1 MSSGEEHAKSQAD
14 ATARPVGGSSKRPG
28 LPVGLLAGQLAALL
42 LLAVVT
48 SWLLQR
54 GEVKEDAAQQQAR
67 ARWTAELIAQ
77 AVGGSVSLQDSPRL
91 LPVLERAT
99 RDAQLEA
106 AAILDTTGTIVAH
119 TNVTRTGLQLAVPRK
134 SEQSSAQLARS
145 LGTRLFGSDTHP
157 VVLHPLL
164 GRDAAVG
171 TLVLQLPQPRGG
183 FHALSPEA
191 FLPVAM
197 LLLAYVGLTQATVR
211 RAIAPTSAFLERLAR
226 TLQPSGDKPQEGA
239 AGDSYGQVMEETVSF
254 VDAMRQAKES
264 LTIENR
270 LLGYERKRM
279 ERVLD
284 QLPDGIL
291 MLDRGGE
298 ISYLN
303 RAAIGLLNMK
313 PDGAAEHHAPQVP
326 DEYKEALLE
335 AERSGRA
342 TLSKPSES
350 QDRIIVI
357 TRIPMP
363 ATTGHTAGTLF
374 TLRDTTAQRSAERA
388 QTEFLSQVAHELKAP
403 LNTIVTYVEALA
415 DDALLS
421 ADERRE
427 FYNTLNSEAHRMSQ
441 LINNLLQLSR
451 IGLGNL
457 SAKFAFVKTG
467 DLVRIIG
474 DSLRA
479 QAEGHGVLF
488 KMHVPDNLPSIQ
500 GDKDL
505 LGVAITNLVTNAIKY
520 TPGGGSVQ
528 LTAVEAGGSIGIEVT
543 DTGCGIPEEFQEQVF
558 ERFARSD
565 QEEVLEKSG
574 SGLGLSLVREIAD
587 IHEGRVELSSQVGEG
602 STFRLWLPIPESGS
616 QLRVPAA

>member
-1 MSSGEEHAKSQAD
+1 MSSGDEHAKSHPGEKVAS
-14 ATARPVGGSSKRPG
+14 AGAAPRRPG

-48 SWLLQR
+48 SWLLHR
-54 GEVKEDAAQQQAR
+54 GEVKEDAAQQQAH

-77 AVGGSVSLQDSPRL
+77 AVGGSVTLQDSPRL

-99 RDAQLEA
+99 RAAELEA

-119 TNVTRTGLQLAVPRK
+119 TNVTRTGMQLSVPR
-134 SEQSSAQLARS
+134 EADPSSDQLARR
-145 LGTRLFGSDTHP
+145 LGTRLFGNDTHP

-164 GRDAAVG
+164 GSDAAVG
-171 TLVLQLPQPRGG
+171 TLVLQLPRPQGA

-191 FLPVAM
+191 FLPVAV

-226 TLQPSGDKPQEGA
+226 TLQPSGDKPQGA
-239 AGDSYGQVMEETVSF
+239 DGESYGQVMEETVSF

-279 ERVLD
+279 EKILD

-291 MLDRGGE
+291 MMDRGGE

-303 RAAIGLLNMK
+303 RAAIGLLNLK
-313 PDGAAEHHAPQVP
+313 PEETPEHRAPQVP
-326 DEYKEALLE
+326 DEFKGALLE

-342 TLSKPSES
+342 TMSKPSDT

-357 TRIPMP
+357 ARIPMP
-363 ATTGHTAGTLF
+363 STTGRTSGTLF
-374 TLRDTTAQRSAERA
+374 TLRDTTAQQSAERA

-421 ADERRE
+421 ADERRD

-457 SAKFAFVKTG
+457 SAKFGFVKAG

-474 DSLRA
+474 NSLRA
-479 QAEGHGVLF
+479 QAEGHGLSF
-488 KMHVPDNLPSIQ
+488 KLQVPDNLPSIQ

-528 LTAVEAGGSIGIEVT
+528 LTALEAGGGISIEVT
-543 DTGCGIPEEFQEQVF
+543 DTGYGIPEEFQEKVF

-565 QEEVLEKSG
+565 QEEVTQKSG

-587 IHEGRVELSSQVGEG
+587 IHEGRVELTSQVGEG
-602 STFRLWLPIPESGS
+602 STFRIWLPIPESGT
-616 QLRVPAA
+616 QLKVPAA